1 MWLVNPWLSCEF
13 SRQNGQAVVTN
24 VAGVDIAAWPQTR
37 EIKSSKVQSCSNKIK
52 LRKISMEEYMEEL

>member
-37 EIKSSKVQSCSNKIK
+37 EIKSSKV
-52 LRKISMEEYMEEL
+52 